1 MNIINYIADAIAR
14 WRENLLISEIRKEPE
29 SILYMKDPSLN
40 VILALSERAPEFI
53 PYIQEN
59 YADKLTD
66 DVKQAMVEINPNVI
80 EWFIGDDKLTSYV
93 LHHFSDKLSEENK
106 IAIVQYDPNT
116 ITYFSDTSET
126 IQLTAVT
133 KDPSIIVAISE
144 PYASVQIAAVQE
156 NPELIKKIVEPCEEA
171 RLIYIKER
179 WENISQIEDPTE
191 KEMLAAVNSNS
202 LSILC
207 IDHPPTSIQLAAVN
221 DDSHNIL
228 KIRNPSIEV
237 CEAAIKKEFGNIKI
251 PDQNMIDATITL
263 FSKMEETNKKYNE
276 MWLCADY
283 ADNYEIKMREWKEA
297 DSWKEEQLSKALY
310 EFTEN
315 SNSKYRINPDQ
326 RLENESNNIDDL
338 RIEAIQILQG
348 NAPERF
354 FEKRFEGIR
363 EQFAHWSERLYECLN
378 DYETG
383 KSYKNTRMMSDEFS
397 IKKEIEQIA
406 NIIASEIRE
415 SFSVEDFSKYVSVLF
430 KADNLEIGK
439 VPTIEEALSL
449 FSHKYLLP
457 KEINSAVFE
466 NEVSGQYEINRPNI
480 QYDVFDNRNFQLMNA
495 GTNPYSPNYKELF
508 DNLGLKK
515 EFNEFEKKCVE
526 RDSWNGSYF
535 YAIATRDIAEVYDL
549 DRELPILDQNIEES
563 RKILYE
569 GMNQKL
575 GAKKEIVVDK
585 QTVEIFCIP
594 DAIKKTKI
602 TEEDKEK
609 LTRGEK
615 VLVKGMI
622 SSKGIPFDAYVYVNK
637 EKNTLAFDLPRKK
650 EKIKMELNNPQT
662 KSITKPK
669 KRKLGS

>member
-1 MNIINYIADAIAR
+1 MNILNYIADAIAK
-14 WRENLLISEIRKEPE
+14 WRENLLISEIRKDPE

-53 PYIQEN
+53 PYIQGN
-59 YADKLTD
+59 YAEKLTD

-93 LHHFSDKLSEENK
+93 LHNFSDKLSEENK

-116 ITYFSDTSET
+116 ITYFSDTSEA
-126 IQLTAVT
+126 IQLAAVT
-133 KDPSIIVAISE
+133 KDPSTIVTISW
-144 PYASVQIAAVQE
+144 PYPNVQVAAVQR
-156 NPELIKKIVEPCEEA
+156 NPELIKSIVDPCEEA
-171 RLIYIKER
+171 RLISIKER

-191 KEMLAAVNSNS
+191 QEMLAAVNSNS
-202 LSILC
+202 SSILF
-207 IDHPPTSIQLAAVN
+207 INYPPTSVQLAAVN
-221 DDSHNIL
+221 DDSYNIL
-228 KIRNPSIEV
+228 KIRNPSIKA
-237 CEAAIKKEFGNIKI
+237 CEAAVKKEFGNINI
-251 PDQNMIDATITL
+251 PDQNIRDATITL
-263 FSKMEETNKKYNE
+263 FSKMEETNKKYDE

-283 ADNYEIKMREWKEA
+283 ADDLENKLHEWKEA
-297 DSWKEEQLSKALY
+297 DSWKEEQLLKALQ
-310 EFTEN
+310 EFTEGGA
-315 SNSKYRINPDQ
+315 SKLHINPDQ
-326 RLENESNNIDDL
+326 REKEADNDIKDL

-354 FEKRFEGIR
+354 FEDRFEGIR
-363 EQFAHWSERLYECLN
+363 EQFAYWSERLYECLN
-378 DYETG
+378 DPETG
-383 KSYKNTRMMSDEFS
+383 KSYNNIRMMSDEFF
-397 IKKEIEQIA
+397 IKEEIERTCMV
-406 NIIASEIRE
+406 IASEIRE
-415 SFSVEDFSKYVSVLF
+415 SFSPDDFSENVSVLF

-457 KEINSAVFE
+457 KVFNSAVFE
-466 NEVSGQYEINRPNI
+466 NEVSAQYEIIRPNI
-480 QYDVFDNRNFQLMNA
+480 QYDVSNIQLMNA

-549 DRELPILDQNIEES
+549 DRELPKRDQAIEDS
-563 RKILYE
+563 RKVLYE
-569 GMNQKL
+569 GMIQKINME
-575 GAKKEIVVDK
+575 KEIVVDK

-594 DAIKKTKI
+594 DTIKKTKI